1 MAPID
6 RRVRLWAWM
15 VHRQG
20 SIASRSEAEVI
31 ALQARHTPDNA
42 LTNRIFGAVAP
53 GTVVKDRTI
62 PGPGGDLTVRV
73 YRPVRPNSGGRPLIV
88 YFHGGGFVFGDLRL
102 GDWLCSS
109 VVANVGAVVV
119 SVEYRLAPRHR
130 FPAAVDDCYAA
141 LVWAG
146 RERRRPGS
154 RRADGGDGGER
165 RRQPLG
171 GDVPAGPR
179 PRRAGDQPAGVPVR
193 FTEYVG
199 MPHGYL
205 NFPGICRSAPQ
216 ALAELCAEQTAAL
229 VQPARTVAEKEHGG

>member
-62 PGPGGDLTVRV
+62 PGPGGDITVRV
-73 YRPVRPNSGGRPLIV
+73 YRPVRPNSGARPLIV

-109 VVANVGAVVV
+109 VAANVGAVVV
-119 SVEYRLAPRHR
+119 SVAYRLAPRHR

-146 RERRRPGS
+146 QNAAGLEADGPMGVMGRAPEATS
-154 RRADGGDGGER
+154 RR
-165 RRQPLG
+165 
-171 GDVPAGPR
+171 
-179 PRRAGDQPAGVPVR
+179 
-193 FTEYVG
+193 
-199 MPHGYL
+199 
-205 NFPGICRSAPQ
+205 
-216 ALAELCAEQTAAL
+216 
-229 VQPARTVAEKEHGG
+229 

>member
-6 RRVRLWAWM
+6 RRVRLWAWA
-15 VHRQG
+15 VRHQG

-53 GTVVKDRTI
+53 GTVMQDQTI

-73 YRPVRPNSGGRPLIV
+73 YQPVRPNSGARPLIV

-109 VVANVGAVVV
+109 VAATVGAVVV

-130 FPAAVDDCYAA
+130 FPA
-141 LVWAG
+141 
-146 RERRRPGS
+146 RPS
-154 RRADGGDGGER
+154 RS
-165 RRQPLG
+165 
-171 GDVPAGPR
+171 
-179 PRRAGDQPAGVPVR
+179 
-193 FTEYVG
+193 T
-199 MPHGYL
+199 
-205 NFPGICRSAPQ
+205 SAQ
-216 ALAELCAEQTAAL
+216 VT
-229 VQPARTVAEKEHGG
+229 KGH